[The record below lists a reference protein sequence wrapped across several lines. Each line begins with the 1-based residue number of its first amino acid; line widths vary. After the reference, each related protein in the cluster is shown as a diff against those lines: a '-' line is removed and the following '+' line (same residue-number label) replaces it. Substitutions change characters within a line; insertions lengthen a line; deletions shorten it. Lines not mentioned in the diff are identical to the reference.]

1 MSDELTEYE
10 ITRDGGTYTVL
21 LDEETARAWG
31 LLPEKKGGKR
41 AEEHATAPKAE
52 TRQARKS

>member
-1 MSDELTEYE
+1 MKEYE
-10 ITRDGGTYTVL
+10 ITRDGHTFTVQ

-31 LLPEKKGGKR
+31 LIDSVREKGTK

-52 TRQARKS
+52 TRTRKPKAS